1 MRIWLG
7 GYALDEPAEQTRLQG
22 VEDIGQIGVIALGL
36 VFGQGVVGGA
46 GEGFGEVGGEEL
58 GVEILADGFGEFAGE
73 LFDVEAVF
81 EDFEGL
87 LDVPAGVVETFEVCG
102 GKGLRVEERGREDLD
117 GAGGQD
123 DADQAKGD
131 GVVDQVHTGRLC
143 LSLSGLGELEG
154 HDRFGLAGEQEALD
168 TGPLSPVHPSQ
179 ERQAALLQQGEQPD
193 GGKAAIQDEE
203 VVAGKVW
210 EQLRQ
215 EGTLGLVE
223 AAEDGLEHQA

>member
-1 MRIWLG
+1 M
-7 GYALDEPAEQTRLQG
+7 
-22 VEDIGQIGVIALGL
+22 GL

-81 EDFEGL
+81 EDFEG
-87 LDVPAGVVETFEVCG
+87 F
-102 GKGLRVEERGREDLD
+102 
-117 GAGGQD
+117 
-123 DADQAKGD
+123 
-131 GVVDQVHTGRLC
+131 
-143 LSLSGLGELEG
+143 LEG

-168 TGPLSPVHPSQ
+168 TGPWSPVHPSQ

-210 EQLRQ
+210 EPLRQ
-215 EGTLGLVE
+215 EGRSASSKRPRTALSIRRDVVANSPKARANTYGWP
-223 AAEDGLEHQA
+223 G